1 MDGVNASALWLDDNA
16 ERMKSLFRLLTIV
29 SSFILVRH
37 DVNGQNLVPNGDFEK
52 YINCPTDA
60 SQLDSAE
67 NWFNP
72 TGSTP
77 DYYNACNTTTCSVGV
92 PANRQGFFNTAH
104 SGVGYAGLMAYYTS
118 PPALQWNTREYLEI
132 ELDSTLLEG
141 VEYHVEFYVKR
152 SAKGLFASEVGA
164 HFSDTALISNNSV
177 AFGFEPNAIHL
188 DSLLLDTFWIQI
200 KTKYIASGSERF
212 LTIGNFKSDSSS
224 VLFDTEYSLNPCNL
238 LNTNAYYFIDDVFVG
253 RVDYTGVHSSQK
265 HNSLNLFPN
274 PASNEVKLEVKGAS
288 EHAFLSLNIYDS
300 SGRLV
305 SSNMKVHSSQT
316 LDISFIRQSGIYLF
330 RFFDEKGAVKA
341 SEKVI
346 IQVM

>member
-1 MDGVNASALWLDDNA
+1 
-16 ERMKSLFRLLTIV
+16 MKK
-29 SSFILVRH
+29 
-37 DVNGQNLVPNGDFEK
+37 Q
-52 YINCPTDA
+52 
-60 SQLDSAE
+60 QLQI
-67 NWFNP
+67 
-72 TGSTP
+72 
-77 DYYNACNTTTCSVGV
+77 Y
-92 PANRQGFFNTAH
+92 
-104 SGVGYAGLMAYYTS
+104 
-118 PPALQWNTREYLEI
+118 
-132 ELDSTLLEG
+132 
-141 VEYHVEFYVKR
+141 K
-152 SAKGLFASEVGA
+152 VGA
-164 HFSDTALISNNSV
+164 HFSDTALSLNTSYT
-177 AFGFEPNAIHL
+177 FGLIPNAIHL
-188 DSLLLDTFWIQI
+188 DSLLMDTSWVHIQ
-200 KTKYIASGSERF
+200 TKYTANGSERF
-212 LTIGNFKSDSSS
+212 LSIGNFKNDSSS
-224 VLFDTEYSLNPCNL
+224 ALLNTQNSTNPCGL